1 MLQEGWNSKLW
12 MLFITITSLFAR
24 IFVLLQNMN
33 IEKLYRKEI
42 DDLLQKRGSTVF
54 HITGIRHC
62 DYKDKADAFIEEAA
76 KSMMKVSFLPEKANQ
91 YDHEAVSCR
100 YGRKRIGRVATYD
113 LEKYYILAEKNDTEQ
128 LTGHFGHFSANV
140 KDHLLKLYMPGIVTM
155 DEISDYRKK
164 IDKQKD
170 ALYDSWKH
178 DAIDH
183 YLVHGRHQEDAIA
196 CISQLKENVVQLFG
210 GHGTSTRKELT
221 PILDDYKDCSQY
233 DISLEGQRERWD
245 ILLYLDLLDDH
256 NHLPGK
262 FQDELLKDVEDLISQ
277 IGGELVRSV
286 SYKSYIERL
295 TELVTKHLP
304 SSETAQHYLNALP
317 PNAFDDIRKQVE
329 CFPHHL
335 YHLFRT
341 NPEEFVKTIYY
352 ARIPRKYLDPFLSG
366 IALVEAF
373 YKRPTKWQGPDER
386 TLGLRNIG
394 RLLEEWYEDYCERIV
409 HYPPERQLNA
419 LRVMRKQVL
428 ASVNWAEGS
437 PRFGD
442 NLEDIN
448 YLIFSSPNKNYYP
461 RLKDFGCN
469 FGKYAQGEK
478 KDMAWEEYIPEKYGH
493 NMTLAEFAYMFFCSA
508 LNYEID
514 RLEEVML
521 YDEPCEDGIIGIKD
535 NKPTEKQQTTG
546 DKPPLPI
553 PMALNTQRAQKY
565 FMKAIEKGFM
575 KVDKSNFSWLGVGL
589 NGKKSQLAYF
599 CGLVYEYKNS
609 INGNKG
615 IAFPEKELNTLFKT
629 TRLYSLLTQ
638 VYNAQKPQKWRALI
652 DELFE

>member
-1 MLQEGWNSKLW
+1 MLQEGWNSKLL

-76 KSMMKVSFLPEKANQ
+76 KSMLKVSFLPEKANQ

-140 KDHLLKLYMPGIVTM
+140 EDHLLKLYMPGIVTM

-170 ALYDSWKH
+170 ALYGSWKH

-183 YLVHGRHQEDAIA
+183 YLVHSRHQEDAIA

-256 NHLPGK
+256 NNLPGK

-366 IALVEAF
+366 IALVEA
-373 YKRPTKWQGPDER
+373 YDKNKGATER
-386 TLGLRNIG
+386 TDITRGSTKAG
-394 RLLEEWYEDYCERIV
+394 EEE
-409 HYPPERQLNA
+409 
-419 LRVMRKQVL
+419 
-428 ASVNWAEGS
+428 
-437 PRFGD
+437 
-442 NLEDIN
+442 
-448 YLIFSSPNKNYYP
+448 
-461 RLKDFGCN
+461 
-469 FGKYAQGEK
+469 
-478 KDMAWEEYIPEKYGH
+478 
-493 NMTLAEFAYMFFCSA
+493 
-508 LNYEID
+508 LNYEAPKINLQHLLRQPWFSD
-514 RLEEVML
+514 ARSEEK
-521 YDEPCEDGIIGIKD
+521 YDSKWTDAFVEALMGSEYGEGIARDWAWNIGGERNRHIQIK
-535 NKPTEKQQTTG
+535 G
-546 DKPPLPI
+546 
-553 PMALNTQRAQKY
+553 Y
-565 FMKAIEKGFM
+565 
-575 KVDKSNFSWLGVGL
+575 VVGL
-589 NGKKSQLAYF
+589 LVDAGVLKGSKRTIAKRIVEDQNDREMDEEDFWKEVSKLSRKMYTDTAGKQPYAQWVKGY
-599 CGLVYEYKNS
+599 VKENS
-609 INGNKG
+609 
-615 IAFPEKELNTLFKT
+615 
-629 TRLYSLLTQ
+629 
-638 VYNAQKPQKWRALI
+638 
-652 DELFE
+652 